1 MILGRRITL
10 LIDISKIKVTDR
22 IRQEFNDIEGLAQ
35 DIAEN
40 GLINPIVVT
49 SDYTLIAGERRL
61 RAHRHLGRTQVEVRV
76 MEVRDYLH
84 QRQLEYGENEHRS
97 DFTWSE
103 RTRLGK
109 ELEQL
114 KRLEAEERMKG
125 NKENFPEHESGQI
138 RDIVGEQIGV
148 SGRQFDKMK
157 FILENATPEV
167 IQQLDAEVISTHKA
181 FKETKERLES
191 ALREAE
197 ERAEQAEYEKEE
209 IQRQH
214 KDVVPAYQVQE
225 AVSAALEQHDEEQ
238 TVYLKQ
244 KERETEAQL
253 KQRDDYWKD
262 KMKDEIESERLK
274 IEQLKSGYQ
283 RIKEENEALKLQQPN
298 DFDEQQAQL
307 QLKRLRSDADIN
319 TVQFSINVK
328 TFLKN
333 AGLTA
338 FMLGSIA
345 SASNSEK
352 KRLGESL
359 DMLEAFIEQ
368 VRPAVNG
375 RKVVQ

>member
-1 MILGRRITL
+1 M

-167 IQQLDAEVISTHKA
+167 IQQLDDEVISTHKA

-244 KERETEAQL
+244 KEKETEAQL

-262 KMKDEIESERLK
+262 KMKDAVKSEELK
-274 IEQLKSGYQ
+274 VEQLKAGYQ
-283 RIKEENEALKLQQPN
+283 RTKEELEALKLQQPD
-298 DFDEQQAQL
+298 DFDEQQAKLKLKSL
-307 QLKRLRSDADIN
+307 QYNVDLN
-319 TVQFSINVK
+319 TTQFNIKVNK
-328 TFLKN
+328 FLET

-338 FMLGSIA
+338 LMIGSIS
-345 SASNSEK
+345 SASSGEK
-352 KRLGESL
+352 KRLNESL
-359 DMLEAFIEQ
+359 NMLQTFIDQ

-375 RKVVQ
+375 RRAVE